1 MSSGPVADDGETPT
15 TEEQYYYDTRT
26 GEVHRG
32 PSGSWTHRM
41 GPYPTREAAQKAL
54 DTARQRSEA
63 WDEEDRHE
71 RGE

>member
-1 MSSGPVADDGETPT
+1 MSTGSRFTDDGEPAA
-15 TEEQYYYDTRT
+15 EDEYYFDTRT

-32 PSGSWTHRM
+32 PSGSWSHRM

-54 DTARQRSEA
+54 ETARKRSDA
-63 WDEEDRHE
+63 WDEEDRRE